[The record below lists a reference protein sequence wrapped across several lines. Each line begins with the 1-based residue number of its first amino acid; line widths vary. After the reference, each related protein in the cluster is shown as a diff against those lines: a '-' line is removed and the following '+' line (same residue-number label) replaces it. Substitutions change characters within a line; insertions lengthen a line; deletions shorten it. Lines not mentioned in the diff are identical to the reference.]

1 MAHSVEIINLLGK
14 MSVPFHLS
22 SQLEECLKELTTR
35 KNVVLNQIN
44 IYESANRA
52 SDPNESFELNSLDSN
67 YESDNNSVKSFSNL
81 ASKIITSATNELST
95 SFETSLKIQ
104 CETTLNNMN
113 SDDSDV
119 TVNEL
124 IHLNENKLS
133 LVPRLLIG
141 SNKINKNKSN
151 SDSSSKTS
159 STSSDSTTT
168 PGSPKTPTPF
178 STENEID
185 LKTTT
190 AQSSEALISKDN
202 LSFMRQLSDGYSSSN
217 TPLSAS
223 SINNETPFTNPFFQ
237 ELTK

>member
-1 MAHSVEIINLLGK
+1 
-14 MSVPFHLS
+14 
-22 SQLEECLKELTTR
+22 
-35 KNVVLNQIN
+35 
-44 IYESANRA
+44 
-52 SDPNESFELNSLDSN
+52 
-67 YESDNNSVKSFSNL
+67 
-81 ASKIITSATNELST
+81 
-95 SFETSLKIQ
+95 
-104 CETTLNNMN
+104 MN

-124 IHLNENKLS
+124 VHLNENKLS

-141 SNKINKNKSN
+141 SNKMNKNKSN
-151 SDSSSKTS
+151 SDSSKTS

-178 STENEID
+178 STDNCLENEID
-185 LKTTT
+185 LNKTT

-237 ELTK
+237 QLTK

>member
-67 YESDNNSVKSFSNL
+67 YESDNNSVKSSSNL

-237 ELTK
+237 QLTK

>member
-35 KNVVLNQIN
+35 KDIVLNQIN

-67 YESDNNSVKSFSNL
+67 YESDNNSVKSSSNL
-81 ASKIITSATNELST
+81 ASKIITIATNELST
-95 SFETSLKIQ
+95 SF
-104 CETTLNNMN
+104 ETTLNNMN

-124 IHLNENKLS
+124 VHLNENKLS

-141 SNKINKNKSN
+141 SNKMNKNKSN
-151 SDSSSKTS
+151 SDSSKTS

-178 STENEID
+178 STDNCLENEID
-185 LKTTT
+185 LNKTT

-237 ELTK
+237 QLTK